1 MSVSAEGARK
11 YFDAALKQSD
21 YYTREQGV
29 WGGKGAERLGLR
41 GQVTREPFLALASNK
56 VPGKDENLTVRTKEK
71 RTAGYD
77 FCYSVP
83 KSVSIYLALTG
94 DHAVELMINEAFRE
108 TMVDVEARMETRVR
122 GADET
127 GNQRHENRPTG
138 NMVYAAFVHTVTRPI
153 DGIPDPHY
161 HIHGYLFNATFDQVE
176 DRWKAGQFMNLKA
189 DAPFF
194 EAAFNARLADKFLAA
209 GYGIRRTERD
219 FELASVSRELI
230 EKFSKRTMEIERL
243 AKEKY
248 TILEARARKLMRET
262 GMDFADAFAQMKA
275 ELGAESRE
283 SKAAI
288 KLSDEEQ
295 LANWRSQLRPEEQQ
309 SLSVTNVKSAPNQD
323 FLDRQAAE
331 AVAISHLFERFS
343 VARELH
349 AAAMLLRRG
358 LGKIKVA
365 EALDFIRNDERFIR
379 PFAESRFLTTREAI
393 HEEAEMLGIVE
404 AGRGRFEEIG
414 KGQSWKPSPST
425 VAINEEQ
432 AAAVEHILRSRDL
445 VTAVRGVAGSGKTT
459 LLDQAVRAIADLSGL
474 DVMAFAPSA
483 SATEV
488 PRKQGFKSAA
498 TVQKLLAD
506 AELQRLAHGKILLV
520 DEAGFLS
527 ARDMRQLLSFAA
539 SSNCRVILSGDS
551 RQHHSVERGDAL
563 RILEKSTAVEG
574 AALTKIFR
582 QQIPALRAAVE
593 DLSQGKTGEGFD
605 KLDEFGV
612 IREIPKSEERLK
624 VICDL
629 HLAALQEKQSSLIVS
644 PTHGEARRIAA
655 AVRQELR
662 RGGLIGKSEH
672 MFTRLE
678 KLNLTKAQRQDAI
691 HYLPGHIVEFHHRA
705 ASGFKS
711 GQRWRVIGSRSRQEI
726 VVERDGERRF
736 LSLVQSG
743 KFTLFRPESLALS
756 VGDTVRIT
764 KNFRASGI
772 QFRNNELHTV
782 TSVDVTQVTL
792 DGVELASR
800 GALHLDQG
808 IVVTSHASQGKTV
821 DQVIVSVPVES
832 FSQANEAQF
841 YVSMSRARK
850 AMHLFT
856 DSKVALREAVARKSA
871 RLSPWELIASGKGDR
886 TQKEMIANPA
896 SAAKEKSDHEAERDL
911 QYANTR

>member
-1 MSVSAEGARK
+1 MSVSAEGAEK

-21 YYTREQGV
+21 YYTREQGA
-29 WGGKGAERLGLR
+29 WGGMGAERLGLR
-41 GQVTREPFLALASNK
+41 GQVTRGDFLALASNK
-56 VPGKDENLTVRTKEK
+56 VPGKEETLTVRTKDK

-83 KSVSIYLALTG
+83 KSISVYLALTG
-94 DHAVELMINEAFRE
+94 DRGLERAINEAFRE

-122 GADET
+122 GADEE
-127 GNQRHENRPTG
+127 GNQRHENRMTG

-153 DGIPDPHY
+153 DGVPDPHY
-161 HIHGYLFNATFDQVE
+161 HIHGYVFNATFDQAE
-176 DRWKAGQFMNLKA
+176 GRWKAGQFMNLKA

-194 EAAFNARLADKFLAA
+194 EAAFNARLADKLLAA

-230 EKFSKRTMEIERL
+230 EKFSKRSMEIERS
-243 AKEKY
+243 AKEKH
-248 TILEARARKLMRET
+248 TILEARARKLMRQT
-262 GMDFADAFAQMKA
+262 GMDFADAFAQLKA

-288 KLSDEEQ
+288 KLNTQEQ
-295 LANWRSQLRPEEQQ
+295 LVNWRSQMTPEELQ
-309 SLSVTNVKSAPNQD
+309 SLSIASVEGAQNQD
-323 FLDRQAAE
+323 FLDRQEAE
-331 AVAISHLFERFS
+331 ELSISHLFERLS

-358 LGKIKVA
+358 LGKVKVA
-365 EALDFIRNDERFIR
+365 EALDFIRKDSRFIR
-379 PFAESRFLTTREAI
+379 PFAESQFLTTREAMQ
-393 HEEAEMLGIVE
+393 EEAEMLGIVE
-404 AGRGRFEEIG
+404 AGRAKFEEIG
-414 KGQSWKPSPST
+414 KGRSWKPSPGA

-459 LLDQAVRAIADLSGL
+459 MLEQAVRAIANLSSL
-474 DVMAFAPSA
+474 EVMAFAPSA

-488 PRKQGFKSAA
+488 LRKQGFKSAA

-506 AELQRLAHGKILLV
+506 PELQRLTRGKILLV

-539 SSNCRVILSGDS
+539 GNYCRVILSGDS

-563 RILEKSTAVEG
+563 RILEKSAAVES

-582 QQIPALRAAVE
+582 QQIEALREAVKN
-593 DLSQGKTGEGFD
+593 LSQGKIKEGFD
-605 KLDEFGV
+605 GLDEFGA
-612 IREIPKSEERLK
+612 IREIPKFEERLK
-624 VICDL
+624 AICDL
-629 HLAALQEKQSSLIVS
+629 HLAALKEKQSSLIVS
-644 PTHGEARRIAA
+644 PTHGEARRIAD
-655 AVRQELR
+655 AVRRELR
-662 RGGLIGKSEH
+662 RERLIDEAQH

-678 KLNLTKAQRQDAI
+678 KLNLTKAQREDGI
-691 HYLPGHIVEFHHRA
+691 HYGPGQVIEFHRRA
-705 ASGFKS
+705 AGGFKS
-711 GQRWRVIGSRSRQEI
+711 GQQWQVIGSRGRKEI

-736 LSLVQSG
+736 LPLVQSG
-743 KFTLFRPESLALS
+743 KFTLFRAESIALS

-764 KNFRASGI
+764 KNFRAGGAK
-772 QFRNNELHTV
+772 FRNNELHTV
-782 TSVDVTQVTL
+782 TSVEVGKVML
-792 DGVELASR
+792 DGAELADR
-800 GALHLDQG
+800 GALHVDQG

-841 YVSMSRARK
+841 YVSTSRARK

-856 DSKVALREAVARKSA
+856 DSKVALREAVARKSV
-871 RLSPWELIASGKGDR
+871 RLSPWELIAGGKGDR
-886 TQKEMIANPA
+886 TQNEMRAKQTPTE
-896 SAAKEKSDHEAERDL
+896 KEKRDHEPEEEF